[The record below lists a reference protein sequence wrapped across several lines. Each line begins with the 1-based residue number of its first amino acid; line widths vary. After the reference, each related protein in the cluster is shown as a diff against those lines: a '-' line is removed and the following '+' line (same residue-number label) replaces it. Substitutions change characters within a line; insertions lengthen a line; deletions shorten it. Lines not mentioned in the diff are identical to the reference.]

1 MSGHISGKI
10 SFQCIP
16 TVSFYFSQL
25 FKTFSRLFHFQLFF
39 LTGSFFAYASCF
51 LSCEQLF
58 AGSPSL
64 GDGVHLGPALEQQ
77 DHNVHVAQPRGD
89 MQRGLLLLQDQ
100 KPF

>member
-25 FKTFSRLFHFQLFF
+25 FKTFSRLFHFQLFINWQ
-39 LTGSFFAYASCF
+39 LLCI
-51 LSCEQLF
+51 SCEQLF

-100 KPF
+100 NLSRLAL